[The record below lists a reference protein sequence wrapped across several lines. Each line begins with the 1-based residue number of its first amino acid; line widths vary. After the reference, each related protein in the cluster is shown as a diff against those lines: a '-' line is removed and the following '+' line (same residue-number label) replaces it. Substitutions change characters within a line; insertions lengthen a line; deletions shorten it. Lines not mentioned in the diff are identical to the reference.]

1 MKTTI
6 ILIGIGILS
15 FVLAN
20 ICIPIIRKTALLLNL
35 VDKPNYRKVHTQPIP
50 LVGGI
55 SIGLVFCL
63 SSFVFINEVTF
74 INYLPILFSAY
85 VLLVVGVVDDKKD
98 IKAKYKLI
106 IQLLLSFFIAL
117 SGTRITSLYGLFEIG
132 EINLYL
138 QYILTILVITG
149 VVNAFNLMDGVD
161 GLVGSLSLI
170 GFIILLIAGFV
181 YNDTTLGKICMV
193 FIGTIIGFLK
203 YNFSKDK
210 IFMGDAGSLFLGFI
224 LVCLGIHM
232 LESQVVNKENNPLYV
247 TLIVMAFFII
257 PVLDSIRVYLTR
269 IKKGYSPFKADKSH
283 LHHILL
289 RLGFS
294 HKNITVWISAFIL
307 FMFIIGLG
315 LINLTSITKS
325 VLTLILV
332 FYLILKFLVF
342 IINLYKWHKKIKE
355 LESIQ

>member
-1 MKTTI
+1 MNTI
-6 ILIGIGILS
+6 IVLIGIGILS

-35 VDKPNYRKVHTQPIP
+35 VDKPNFRKVHTQPIP

-55 SIGLVFCL
+55 AIGFIFSLC
-63 SSFVFINEVTF
+63 SFVFINEVTF
-74 INYLPILFSAY
+74 INYLSILFTSY
-85 VLLVVGVVDDKKD
+85 VLLIVGVVDDKID
-98 IKAKYKLI
+98 VKAKYKLI
-106 IQLLLSFFIAL
+106 IQLLLAFFIAF
-117 SGTRITSLYGLFEIG
+117 SGTRITSLYGLFGVG

-138 QYILTILVITG
+138 QYILSVLVITG

-170 GFIILLIAGFV
+170 GFILLLVAGFV

-203 YNFSKDK
+203 YNFSKEK

-224 LVCLGIHM
+224 LVSLGIRM
-232 LESQVVNKENNPLYV
+232 LESQIVNKENNPLYM
-247 TLIVMAFFII
+247 TLIVIAFFII

-269 IKKGYSPFKADKSH
+269 IKNGYSPFRADKSH

-289 RLGFS
+289 RLGLS
-294 HKNITVWISAFIL
+294 HKNITIWISVLLL
-307 FMFIIGLG
+307 FLFIIGLA
-315 LINLTSITKS
+315 LINKTSITLA
-325 VLTLILV
+325 VTILIAV
-332 FYLILKFLVF
+332 FYLIMKFLVYV
-342 IINLYKWHKKIKE
+342 IHLYKWQKRIKE
-355 LESIQ
+355 MEKI